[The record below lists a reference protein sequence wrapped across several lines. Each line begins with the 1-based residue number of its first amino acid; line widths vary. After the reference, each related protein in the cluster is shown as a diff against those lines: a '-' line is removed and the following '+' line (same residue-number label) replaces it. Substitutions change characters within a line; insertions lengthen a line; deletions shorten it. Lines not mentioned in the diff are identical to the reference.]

1 MTTESCIQPEYKLC
15 LLCHNKCVLPN
26 NICSL
31 LICNAKMP
39 TYFAKNCTYCAG
51 ALESRISVC
60 CLKRSWSPNRRTN
73 SFEAVNRC
81 NPTIHQMLDSDLAI
95 SKHFQDQVQLQ
106 QVEVNFSTVVISII
120 SNGNLYLTQEVN
132 TSPLYS

>member
-1 MTTESCIQPEYKLC
+1 
-15 LLCHNKCVLPN
+15 
-26 NICSL
+26 
-31 LICNAKMP
+31 
-39 TYFAKNCTYCAG
+39 
-51 ALESRISVC
+51 
-60 CLKRSWSPNRRTN
+60 
-73 SFEAVNRC
+73 
-81 NPTIHQMLDSDLAI
+81 MLDSDLAI